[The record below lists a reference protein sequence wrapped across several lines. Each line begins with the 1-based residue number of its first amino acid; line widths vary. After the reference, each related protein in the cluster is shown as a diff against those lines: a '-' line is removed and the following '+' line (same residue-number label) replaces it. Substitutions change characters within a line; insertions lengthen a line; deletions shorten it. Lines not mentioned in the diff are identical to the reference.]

1 MIDRAILTL
10 PGIKSKLSW
19 LAGLAVLQAFFII
32 GQSFTL
38 AKVIVGLW
46 QGQPLN
52 NLWLF
57 IGLFISCYVLRL
69 GINRYR
75 TKLLDHYAYQQA
87 KNIRE
92 QLLSKLFRL
101 GPSAVQQLGTG
112 HVTTMTLDGITQ
124 VEDYIKLI
132 LQKVM
137 GIALIPWIILAS
149 VFYFDWK
156 SGVVLIFI
164 YPLII
169 LFMVILGYAA
179 QAKAERQYASY
190 QRLSNHFIDS
200 LRGIDTLKLFGK
212 SKSHAEDIY
221 QSSESFRIR
230 TIDTLKVAILSSFAL
245 DFLTTLS
252 VAIVAVLLGLRL
264 IEGQGD
270 FLFALTVLI
279 LSPEYFL
286 PIREFADNYHATL
299 DGKNAFSNI
308 QQILNFEE
316 IKKETAL
323 VEPWQETSQLLIKD
337 LAFSYD
343 EHRLT
348 LQNIHL
354 SLKGYQ
360 KVGIIGMSGSGKS
373 TFIQLLNGFL
383 EPQQGDISFK
393 NPQREDQTVHSFNLP
408 SWQEQLIYMPQSPY
422 IFNMSLKDNITF
434 YTPNASQEAIEKA
447 VTLAGLNEL
456 ITQLPHGLDTLMGE
470 GGRRVSGG
478 QAHRI
483 ALARAFLDNK
493 RRILLFDEPT
503 AHLDIETELEIKK
516 AMMPLLEDRL
526 VFFATHRLHWMNEMD
541 YILVFDNGQI
551 VEEGTYESLIER
563 QGAFVSL
570 LKGVSLDE
578 SFR

>member
-164 YPLII
+164 YLLII

-190 QRLSNHFIDS
+190 QHLSNHFIDS

>member
-1 MIDRAILTL
+1 
-10 PGIKSKLSW
+10 
-19 LAGLAVLQAFFII
+19 
-32 GQSFTL
+32 
-38 AKVIVGLW
+38 
-46 QGQPLN
+46 
-52 NLWLF
+52 
-57 IGLFISCYVLRL
+57 
-69 GINRYR
+69 
-75 TKLLDHYAYQQA
+75 
-87 KNIRE
+87 
-92 QLLSKLFRL
+92 
-101 GPSAVQQLGTG
+101 
-112 HVTTMTLDGITQ
+112 
-124 VEDYIKLI
+124 
-132 LQKVM
+132 M